1 MEEKKACSCSSG
13 CEKEEKSCTCHAE
26 THDGSDHCSC
36 HKEHGGDSCH
46 CHGDDEDCGCG
57 CGCGHDCG
65 DEEKNELS
73 RQLPLLVVGAV
84 LFVLC
89 LILEHTTQIPSLL
102 CLVLYLIPYLLVGWE
117 TLWISA
123 KRIAHGAVF
132 DENFLMSIASI
143 GAFCVG
149 QYEEGAAVML
159 LYHLGEWLEDLAVGR
174 TRASVRALLAIRPDT
189 ARIVCEEDGDCDEV
203 AVEAV
208 GIGATIEVR
217 PGERIP
223 LDGCVLSGLA
233 NLDTAALTGESLPRT
248 VTVGDSIAAG
258 CIVTDGVLRI
268 RVTHTAGES
277 TVQRIL
283 DLAQHAASKKTKT
296 EAFITRFSRV
306 YTPIVVC
313 AAVLLA
319 VVPSL
324 ITGEWMMWVHRALTF
339 LVVSCPCA
347 LVISVPLT
355 FFCGIGGAS
364 AKGILIKGSQ
374 ALEALS
380 RAEIAASDKTGTLTR
395 GEFSVSALYAE
406 GGDNGALL
414 SYAAHTEQYSSHPAA
429 KGITA
434 AYTERFGGAP
444 DLSEVSDVTEYAGRG
459 IRAAVNGKIVLCGN
473 ALLMEEHGIA
483 IPAREFGA
491 GCIVHTA
498 LDGCYCGSIL
508 LEDTLKVDAAAAIR
522 SFRGNGVREIH
533 MLTGDTPAAAQPIAD
548 ALHLDGCHASL
559 LPDGKLELAAA
570 LKEQCT
576 DGTLLYIG
584 DGINDAPVLA
594 MADVGIAMGA
604 LGSDAA
610 MEAADVVIMDD
621 SPKKAA
627 EAIALAKKTMRIA
640 RQNIA
645 FALGVKGLILI
656 LGAIGITGM
665 WAAVFGDVGV
675 CLLCVLNAAR
685 ANRK

>member
-1 MEEKKACSCSSG
+1 MEEKKTCSCSSG

-26 THDGSDHCSC
+26 KHDGTDPCSC

-84 LFVLC
+84 LFVMC
-89 LILEHTTQIPSLL
+89 LILEHTTQMSPIVWLIA
-102 CLVLYLIPYLLVGWE
+102 YLIPYLLVGWE

-123 KRIAHGAVF
+123 KRIAHGAVL

-149 QYEEGAAVML
+149 QYEEGTAVML

-208 GIGATIEVR
+208 GIGAAIEVR

-223 LDGCVLSGLA
+223 LDGCVLSGVA

-296 EAFITRFSRV
+296 EAFITRFSRI

-319 VVPSL
+319 VIPSL
-324 ITGEWMMWVHRALTF
+324 VTGEWMMWVHRALTF

-406 GGDNGALL
+406 GGDDGALL

-434 AYTERFGGAP
+434 AYTERFDGAP

-459 IRAAVNGKIVLCGN
+459 IRAAVNGKTVLCGN
-473 ALLMEEHGIA
+473 ARLMEEHGIA

-508 LEDTLKVDAAAAIR
+508 LEDTLKVDAAAAIQC
-522 SFRGNGVREIH
+522 FRDNGVREIH
-533 MLTGDTPAAAQPIAD
+533 MLTGDTPAAAQTIAD

-627 EAIALAKKTMRIA
+627 EAIALARKTMRIA

-645 FALGVKGLILI
+645 FALGVKAVILL
-656 LGAIGITGM
+656 LGAIGMTGM

-675 CLLCVLNAAR
+675 CLLCVFNAAR
-685 ANRK
+685 AR

>member
-1 MEEKKACSCSSG
+1 MEEKKTCSCSSG
-13 CEKEEKSCTCHAE
+13 CEKEEKSCTCHAGS
-26 THDGSDHCSC
+26 HDGTDPCSC
-36 HKEHGGDSCH
+36 HRERGEDSCH

-89 LILEHTTQIPSLL
+89 LILEHTTQISPIVWLIA
-102 CLVLYLIPYLLVGWE
+102 YLIPYLLVGWE

-208 GIGATIEVR
+208 GIGAAIEVR

-319 VVPSL
+319 VIPSL
-324 ITGEWMMWVHRALTF
+324 VTGEWMMWVHRALTF

-406 GGDNGALL
+406 DGDDGALL

-459 IRAAVNGKIVLCGN
+459 IRAAVNGKTVLCGN
-473 ALLMEEHGIA
+473 ARLMEEHGIA

-498 LDGCYCGSIL
+498 LDGCYCGAIL
-508 LEDTLKVDAAAAIR
+508 LEDTLKVDAAEAIR
-522 SFRGNGVREIH
+522 CFRDNGVREIH

-548 ALHLDGCHASL
+548 TLHLDGCHASL

-621 SPKKAA
+621 APTKAA
-627 EAIALAKKTMRIA
+627 DAIVLAKKTMRIA

>member
-1 MEEKKACSCSSG
+1 MEEKNCSCS
-13 CEKEEKSCTCHAE
+13 
-26 THDGSDHCSC
+26 
-36 HKEHGGDSCH
+36 
-46 CHGDDEDCGCG
+46 CGCG
-57 CGCGHDCG
+57 CDHDSDG
-65 DEEKNELS
+65 VENRELL
-73 RQLPLLVVGAV
+73 RLTVGAV

-89 LILEHTTQIPSLL
+89 LILEHAIPLPSLL
-102 CLVLYLIPYLLVGWE
+102 CLVLYLIPYLLVGRE

-123 KRIAHGAVF
+123 KRIVRGAVF

-159 LYHLGEWLEDLAVGR
+159 LYHFGEWLENRAVGR
-174 TRASVRALLAIRPDT
+174 TRASVKALLAIRPDT

-203 AVEAV
+203 PVEAV
-208 GIGATIEVR
+208 GVGAVIEVR

-223 LDGCVLSGLA
+223 LDGTVLSGTA

-248 VTVGDSIAAG
+248 VTVGESIAAG
-258 CIVTDGVLRI
+258 CIVTGGVLRI

-296 EAFITRFSRV
+296 EAFITRFSRI
-306 YTPIVVC
+306 YTPIVVG

-319 VVPSL
+319 VIPSL
-324 ITGEWMMWVHRALTF
+324 ITGAWATWIHRALTF

-380 RAEIAASDKTGTLTR
+380 RAEITASDKTGTLTR
-395 GEFSVSALYAE
+395 GEFSVSALYTE
-406 GGDNGALL
+406 DGDDGVLL
-414 SYAAHTEQYSSHPAA
+414 SYAAHAEQYSAHPAA
-429 KGITA
+429 KGILA
-434 AYTERFGGAP
+434 AYAERFDKDP
-444 DLSEVSDVTEYAGRG
+444 DPSAVSDVTEYAGRG
-459 IRAAVNGKIVLCGN
+459 IRAAVNGKTFLCGN
-473 ALLMEEHGIA
+473 ARLMEEHGIA
-483 IPAREFGA
+483 IPARDIGA

-498 LDGCYCGSIL
+498 VDGRYCGAIL
-508 LEDTLKVDAAAAIR
+508 LWDTLKDDAEEAVRRFR
-522 SFRGNGVREIH
+522 SGGVRQIH
-533 MLTGDTPAAAQPIAD
+533 MLTGDTAATAQPIAD

-559 LPDGKLELAAA
+559 LPDGKMEIAAA
-570 LKEQCT
+570 LKSRCT

-621 SPKKAA
+621 APTKAA
-627 EAIALAKKTMRIA
+627 DAIALAKKTMRIA
-640 RQNIA
+640 KQNIV
-645 FALGVKGLILI
+645 FALGVKAVILV

-675 CLLCVLNAAR
+675 CMLCILNAAR

>member
-1 MEEKKACSCSSG
+1 MEEKNACSCSCG

-26 THDGSDHCSC
+26 THDGTDHCSC
-36 HKEHGGDSCH
+36 HKEHSEDNCH
-46 CHGDDEDCGCG
+46 CHDDDDGCGCG

-65 DEEKNELS
+65 DEEKNELP
-73 RQLPLLVVGAV
+73 RLMVGAV

-89 LILEHTTQIPSLL
+89 LILEHTTQMPPIV
-102 CLVLYLIPYLLVGWE
+102 CLIAYLIPYLLVGWK

-123 KRIAHGAVF
+123 KRIVRGAVF
-132 DENFLMSIASI
+132 DENFLMSVASV

-159 LYHLGEWLEDLAVGR
+159 LYHLGEWLEDAAVGR

-203 AVEAV
+203 VVEAV
-208 GIGATIEVR
+208 GVGATIEVR

-223 LDGCVLSGLA
+223 LDGCVLSGTA
-233 NLDTAALTGESLPRT
+233 ALDTAALTGESLPRT
-248 VTVGDSIAAG
+248 VTVDDSIAAG
-258 CIVTDGVLRI
+258 CIVTDGVLHI

-283 DLAQHAASKKTKT
+283 DLAQHAASKKTKI
-296 EAFITRFSRV
+296 EAFITRFSRI
-306 YTPIVVC
+306 YTPIVVG

-319 VVPSL
+319 VIPSL
-324 ITGEWMMWVHRALTF
+324 ITGMWGMWIHRALTF

-380 RAEIAASDKTGTLTR
+380 RTEIAASDKTGTLTR
-395 GEFSVSALYAE
+395 GTFRVTALHAE
-406 GGDNGALL
+406 DGDALL
-414 SYAAHTEQYSSHPAA
+414 SYAAHAEQYSSHPAA
-429 KGITA
+429 KGILA
-434 AYTERFGGAP
+434 AYTERFGNMP
-444 DLSEVSDVTEYAGRG
+444 DTTAVSDVTEYAGRG
-459 IRAAVNGKIVLCGN
+459 IRAGVNGKTVLCGN
-473 ALLMEEHGIA
+473 ARLMEEHGIA
-483 IPAREFGA
+483 ISAREFGA
-491 GCIVHTA
+491 GCIVHA
-498 LDGCYCGSIL
+498 ARDGGYCGAIL
-508 LEDTLKVDAAAAIR
+508 LEDTLKDDAEDAIR
-522 SFRGNGVREIH
+522 CFRVNGVREIH
-533 MLTGDTPAAAQPIAD
+533 MLTGDIPAAAQPIAD

-559 LPDGKLELAAA
+559 LPDGKMEVAAA
-570 LKEQCT
+570 LKKQCT

-594 MADVGIAMGA
+594 MADVGCAMGA

-610 MEAADVVIMDD
+610 MEAADVIIMDD
-621 SPKKAA
+621 APTKAA
-627 EAIALAKKTMRIA
+627 DAIAHAKKTMRIA
-640 RQNIA
+640 KQNIV
-645 FALGVKGLILI
+645 FALGVKAVILL
-656 LGAIGITGM
+656 LGAIGMTGM

-685 ANRK
+685 AHRK

>member
-1 MEEKKACSCSSG
+1 
-13 CEKEEKSCTCHAE
+13 
-26 THDGSDHCSC
+26 
-36 HKEHGGDSCH
+36 
-46 CHGDDEDCGCG
+46 
-57 CGCGHDCG
+57 
-65 DEEKNELS
+65 
-73 RQLPLLVVGAV
+73 
-84 LFVLC
+84 
-89 LILEHTTQIPSLL
+89 
-102 CLVLYLIPYLLVGWE
+102 
-117 TLWISA
+117 
-123 KRIAHGAVF
+123 
-132 DENFLMSIASI
+132 
-143 GAFCVG
+143 
-149 QYEEGAAVML
+149 
-159 LYHLGEWLEDLAVGR
+159 
-174 TRASVRALLAIRPDT
+174 
-189 ARIVCEEDGDCDEV
+189 
-203 AVEAV
+203 
-208 GIGATIEVR
+208 
-217 PGERIP
+217 
-223 LDGCVLSGLA
+223 
-233 NLDTAALTGESLPRT
+233 
-248 VTVGDSIAAG
+248 
-258 CIVTDGVLRI
+258 
-268 RVTHTAGES
+268 
-277 TVQRIL
+277 
-283 DLAQHAASKKTKT
+283 
-296 EAFITRFSRV
+296 
-306 YTPIVVC
+306 
-313 AAVLLA
+313 
-319 VVPSL
+319 
-324 ITGEWMMWVHRALTF
+324 MWVHRALTF

-406 GGDNGALL
+406 DGDDGALL
-414 SYAAHTEQYSSHPAA
+414 SYAAHAEQYSSHPAA

-444 DLSEVSDVTEYAGRG
+444 DLSEGSDVTEYAGRG
-459 IRAAVNGKIVLCGN
+459 IRASVNGKTVLCGN
-473 ALLMEEHGIA
+473 ARLMEEHGIA

-508 LEDTLKVDAAAAIR
+508 LLDTLKDDAEEAIR
-522 SFRGNGVREIH
+522 CFRSSGVREIH
-533 MLTGDTPAAAQPIAD
+533 MLTGDTSAAAQPIAD

-621 SPKKAA
+621 APTKAA
-627 EAIALAKKTMRIA
+627 DAIVLAKKTMRIA